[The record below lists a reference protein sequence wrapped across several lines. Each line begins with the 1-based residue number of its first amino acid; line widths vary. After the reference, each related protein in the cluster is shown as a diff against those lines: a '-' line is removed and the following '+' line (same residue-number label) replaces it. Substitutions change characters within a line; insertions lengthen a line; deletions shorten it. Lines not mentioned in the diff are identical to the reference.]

1 MDERHALRS
10 GEVNLMDAQW
20 TSPEAPA
27 HEFARQDARQLEL
40 TPVNLV
46 LANTRWFARIVVH
59 SSYAARARLSADA
72 RRPAAVVAEDNRS
85 RRTRA
90 QDA

>member
-46 LANTRWFARIVVH
+46 LATSRCVATRGT
-59 SSYAARARLSADA
+59 
-72 RRPAAVVAEDNRS
+72 RPAFVLPRAWEPGTTSVAAYVRLRQRVAFDSES
-85 RRTRA
+85 
-90 QDA
+90 